1 MTNTKKGERMLPE
14 EHNQTFQSFSR
25 GVRQNDILDKK
36 TTSLIYLAVSMA
48 VGCYP

>member
-1 MTNTKKGERMLPE
+1 MIPE
-14 EHNQTFQSFSR
+14 ELNKAFQSFSVS
-25 GVRQNDILDKK
+25 VRQNDVLDSK